1 MSQCPCHRPES
12 LREKAV
18 LAMRWRGAPLQR
30 TMCASSALTGLHAKL
45 FSQGETV
52 PRRTDASILGLLAG
66 TRLTAATNASMASR
80 SGPSWCCAGSAWAD
94 AGDAAWHAA

>member
-12 LREKAV
+12 LRDKAV

-30 TMCASSALTGLHAKL
+30 TIYALSALTGLRAKL

-52 PRRTDASILGLLAG
+52 PRRSDASILGLLAG
-66 TRLTAATNASMASR
+66 TLLTPATNASTASR
-80 SGPSWCCAGSAWAD
+80 SGPSWCCAGSAWVD
-94 AGDAAWHAA
+94 ARDAAWRAV